1 MLTALNYLIL
11 FVYQARPC
19 NQSRLGAPAD
29 LRVLKRGLVKAW
41 AIGAVLFAASCGGGA
56 TRQSRAHVSTGPG
69 ATRVEV
75 AEGEMREVLL
85 QLQRVHFARDSVEL
99 TAEGRAALRRVAEL
113 LRSHTDVS
121 LFIEGHADPRGTP
134 EYNLG
139 LGQQRAA
146 SVSRYVEG
154 LGIESGRL
162 QVTSYGEERP
172 AAAELDRTGL
182 ARNRRVEFRVL
193 RGSVRLVLEEG
204 ELLDDQGNP
213 IR

>member
-1 MLTALNYLIL
+1 MAYRAITRELPGTL
-11 FVYQARPC
+11 V
-19 NQSRLGAPAD
+19 QSRLVRARFA
-29 LRVLKRGLVKAW
+29 LALVVV
-41 AIGAVLFAASCGGGA
+41 AVACGGGA
-56 TRQSRAHVSTGPG
+56 PPQQRRRVPTSPG
-69 ATRVEV
+69 AIRIEV

-99 TAEGRAALRRVAEL
+99 TQEGRAALRRVAEL

-146 SVSRYVEG
+146 AVSRYVEG
-154 LGIESGRL
+154 LGVDTGRL
-162 QVTSYGEERP
+162 QLTSYGEERP
-172 AAAELDRTGL
+172 AAAESDQAGL

-193 RGSVRLVLEEG
+193 RGNVRLVLEEG
-204 ELLDDQGNP
+204 ELLDDRGNP

>member
-1 MLTALNYLIL
+1 MIEH
-11 FVYQARPC
+11 RPVR
-19 NQSRLGAPAD
+19 RLP
-29 LRVLKRGLVKAW
+29 LLPVLA
-41 AIGAVLFAASCGGGA
+41 AVLLAAACGSA
-56 TRQSRAHVSTGPG
+56 TPRSRARVPAAPG
-69 ATRVEV
+69 AIRVEV

-85 QLQRVHFARDSVEL
+85 QLARVHFARDSVEL

-113 LRSHTDVS
+113 LRTHTDVS

-154 LGIESGRL
+154 LGIESSRL
-162 QVTSYGEERP
+162 QLTSYGEERP
-172 AAAELDRTGL
+172 AASEADRTGL

-193 RGSVRLVLEEG
+193 RGDVRLVLEEG